1 MGVGEGR
8 RGGVFNRS
16 SIILAGARGGRE
28 MRVRAGGKGVAK
40 TKVGALVKLGEW
52 EEEDVTRVGG
62 GCNQR
67 CNNV

>member
-40 TKVGALVKLGEW
+40 TKVGALFKLGEW
-52 EEEDVTRVGG
+52 EE
-62 GCNQR
+62 
-67 CNNV
+67 